1 MISKYVYEVHGEGR
15 GDATHPPVHA
25 FKKPL
30 FMTFLSFVAMALCL
44 VPRAWNT
51 RPREDRGENR
61 GRVRRRRSRE
71 GDNAE
76 LTRGLLSGDSSGS
89 GNEGTAP
96 SPERDDRSRWTLPPV
111 LPALLGLVPITLAD
125 LVATALISYGLLH
138 VPLSTFLMLR
148 HGQLLFAA
156 LIAVLLRRSLNDLHK
171 LGVSLSFSGVALVAL
186 AAILADPENRAPT
199 ARGTAYILASQAV
212 QAAQLTFEGYFLRDL
227 ARVFETSTAMVGAE
241 GCVGVVLMLGIV
253 LPVAE
258 RKGWLPR
265 GGDVGGVV
273 ENTSGD
279 TIVMLRNS
287 PHLIAIVS
295 AYVIG
300 LIAYNYVGQQV
311 SPMAGVASRTWLETL
326 RTLAC
331 WFLAACLH
339 YGDGSVFEGESLTWQ
354 MSSLQL
360 MGFVMGTLGTL
371 LYGRGDAAERQ
382 RIFERRRLRV
392 AEGSDGGVAG
402 YPITPTTTTTVS
414 DEADRVRNGRGNGR
428 DRKPPRGTRSTRER
442 GRGRAGAGGDL
453 SGTDDER
460 TRLEHLPSDSREESL
475 LSPAR
480 TRTSPAAAFAR
491 TSAGREAAETA
502 AAAAAHAATD
512 LEGGVGEGNVGTG
525 QPSPAG
531 LVLGLGGESA
541 DQVAGSNQFTSGSFK
556 ATMSF
561 SSYSGVL
568 PEQRRT
574 SNEAN
579 VGSFGAEGANVVTGF
594 HVRGAGD
601 AGEEGD
607 DNV

>member
-61 GRVRRRRSRE
+61 GRVRRRRSRAD
-71 GDNAE
+71 GTTNAE

-96 SPERDDRSRWTLPPV
+96 SPERDERSRWTLPPV

-156 LIAVLLRRSLNDLHK
+156 LIAVLLRRTLNDLHK

-186 AAILADPENRAPT
+186 AAILADPENRATT
-199 ARGTAYILASQAV
+199 ARGMAYVAVSQAV

-227 ARVFETSTAMVGAE
+227 ARVFETPTAMVGAE
-241 GCVGVVLMLGIV
+241 GCVGAVLMLCVV

-258 RKGWLPR
+258 HT
-265 GGDVGGVV
+265 GGTDVGGVS
-273 ENTSGD
+273 ENTGGD
-279 TIVMLRNS
+279 TVVMLRNS
-287 PHLIAIVS
+287 PHLIAIVA

-300 LIAYNYVGQQV
+300 LVAYNYVGQQV

-354 MSSLQL
+354 TSSLQS

-382 RIFERRRLRV
+382 RIFERRYGSSEV
-392 AEGSDGGVAG
+392 NGGGGEGSGGA
-402 YPITPTTTTTVS
+402 TASS
-414 DEADRVRNGRGNGR
+414 DEQSGRGRR
-428 DRKPPRGTRSTRER
+428 DGKSSRGTRGRER
-442 GRGRAGAGGDL
+442 GRGPAGAGGSR
-453 SGTDDER
+453 SGTDDEA
-460 TRLEHLPSDSREESL
+460 L

-480 TRTSPAAAFAR
+480 TSVDLAGRPPGSPAAAFAR
-491 TSAGREAAETA
+491 TSAGREAAETVAAVAAQA
-502 AAAAAHAATD
+502 AAAAAAA
-512 LEGGVGEGNVGTG
+512 EGREGGGVGEGNVGS
-525 QPSPAG
+525 QPSPLG
-531 LVLGLGGESA
+531 LGLGGELSEH
-541 DQVAGSNQFTSGSFK
+541 VAGSSHQFTSGSFK

-561 SSYSGVL
+561 SSYAGVL
-568 PEQRRT
+568 PEQRRA
-574 SNEAN
+574 SEPPN

-594 HVRGAGD
+594 HIRGAGD
-601 AGEEGD
+601 DTGQEGD
-607 DNV
+607 ENV